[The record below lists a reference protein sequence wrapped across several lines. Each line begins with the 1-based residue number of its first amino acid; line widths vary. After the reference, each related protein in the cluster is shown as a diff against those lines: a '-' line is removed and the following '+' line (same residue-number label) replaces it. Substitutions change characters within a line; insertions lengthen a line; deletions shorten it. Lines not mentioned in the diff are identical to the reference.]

1 MAPEAFQWLSRPMLA
16 DIREKSEAATVR
28 TPAETPH
35 SMRVIGTRKQ
45 VRPSVRPSVNCC
57 ARSPAL
63 PARASDWLTDWL
75 TLTSALASD

>member
-45 VRPSVRPSVNCC
+45 VRPSVRPSVCQLLRSL
-57 ARSPAL
+57 ARSAC
-63 PARASDWLTDWL
+63 SCF
-75 TLTSALASD
+75 